1 MNPDILLE
9 KNISQQ
15 PELDMVT
22 FASGNPYYQ
31 YYPAIAVLVI
41 GGVFLLFMAIKNHGV
56 PDYEKKKEAAAEEA
70 A

>member
-1 MNPDILLE
+1 MDFAAE
-9 KNISQQ
+9 KIFQQ

-31 YYPAIAVLVI
+31 YYPAITVLVV
-41 GGVFLLFMAIKNHGV
+41 GGVFLLIMAIKNHGV
-56 PDYEKKKEAAAEEA
+56 PDYEKKKEAQEA